1 MWRPERLL
9 PYVSWA
15 KVVVGRGRKVNDLG
29 RESVSGNRWR
39 ERSRLT
45 TRQAVGRRC
54 WGRQETWGKQI

>member
-29 RESVSGNRWR
+29 RESVSGNR
-39 ERSRLT
+39 
-45 TRQAVGRRC
+45 
-54 WGRQETWGKQI
+54 